1 MVDFNQMYTD
11 FSKMLTYLAYTI
23 VRDWYEAEDVVQEA
37 FIKAFKK
44 IDMIEE
50 TEKIGAWLKSITV
63 RTAIDFIRA
72 DKRRNWVEA
81 DLFLINLSHQE
92 SGKAA
97 NTESEVEI
105 RLFKEELHRS
115 IHELSAPHQAVL
127 LLKWEHGLKEAEIA
141 SVLQLKSATV
151 KTRLYRARKQLKETI
166 AEKYTA

>member
-1 MVDFNQMYTD
+1 MVDFNQMYTA
-11 FSKMLTYLAYTI
+11 FSKPLTYLAYTI
-23 VRDWYEAEDVVQEA
+23 VRDWYEAEDVVQET
-37 FIKAFKK
+37 FIKAYKK
-44 IDMIEE
+44 IDTIEG

-92 SGKAA
+92 SGKV
-97 NTESEVEI
+97 ESVETEVEI
-105 RLFKEELHRS
+105 RLFKEELQRS
-115 IHELSAPHQAVL
+115 IHELSAPHQTVL

-141 SVLQLKSATV
+141 RLLQLKSATV

-166 AEKYTA
+166 AEKYPA